1 MSSSLGLNTASS
13 LLLRFINVDTGFS
26 KFKFPLSRFKRLIG
40 FILLLPPP
48 TVFEEAPDEV
58 VVDESVLSK
67 LPGNNIVVAERVVE
81 IIDRVKAS
89 VIRTDSSKSNSC
101 T

>member
-26 KFKFPLSRFKRLIG
+26 KFPLSRFRRLIG

-81 IIDRVKAS
+81 IIDRVSAS

>member
-26 KFKFPLSRFKRLIG
+26 KFPLSRFNRLIG
-40 FILLLPPP
+40 FILLLPPPP